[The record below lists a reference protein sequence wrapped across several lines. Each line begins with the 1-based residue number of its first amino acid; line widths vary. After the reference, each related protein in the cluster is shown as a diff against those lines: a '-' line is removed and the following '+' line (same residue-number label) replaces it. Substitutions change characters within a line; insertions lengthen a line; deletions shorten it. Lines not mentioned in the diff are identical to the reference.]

1 VSLRTRQVL
10 HAASRSLY
18 RMRQPCQWFST
29 SNRLLKITGPKNT
42 YDNSV
47 SVAYNI
53 VSAFLLVKAI
63 DILTRISLSTV
74 NPFRT
79 TPHHFVIT
87 VHTLS
92 YFCFFLYSFWEFTLS
107 FLI

>member
-1 VSLRTRQVL
+1 
-10 HAASRSLY
+10 
-18 RMRQPCQWFST
+18 
-29 SNRLLKITGPKNT
+29 
-42 YDNSV
+42 
-47 SVAYNI
+47 
-53 VSAFLLVKAI
+53 LVKAI